1 MTDKLIHSNQFIDKL
16 NLCKSALS
24 ERRSLPFECYWE
36 ESIHSQE
43 VADIFSD
50 QWIGLGRAD
59 RLHNVGEYETLEIC
73 GQSLFLIRD
82 QQHTLRLYANTCRH
96 RGAQLLKDEG
106 RCLAISCPFHGW
118 TYALDGCLKGAK
130 TMSEN
135 DHFDF
140 SEYSLFEYKL
150 KEMSGFLFA
159 FLGGTALSLERQ
171 FGDFK
176 KLHAPWSLDSLVT
189 TRRQDFDVNCNWK
202 AFLDVF
208 NEYYHLDFVHP
219 SSIGNLYLKPEVQD
233 STIGDFASQFGRTS
247 GTGALLESEQ
257 QSTLP
262 MIDGLVEPWS
272 LGARYTW
279 VFPNMAFAAGKEA
292 VWLYEAYPI
301 NPNRCHVKQS
311 ICFPQSTTKLAD
323 FEEKSQAYYQ
333 RLDAAM
339 DEDITALENQQQ
351 GLRNSPPLQGRFS
364 KLMEANVASFVNWY
378 ATKLTET

>member
-1 MTDKLIHSNQFIDKL
+1 
-16 NLCKSALS
+16 
-24 ERRSLPFECYWE
+24 
-36 ESIHSQE
+36 
-43 VADIFSD
+43 
-50 QWIGLGRAD
+50 
-59 RLHNVGEYETLEIC
+59 
-73 GQSLFLIRD
+73 
-82 QQHTLRLYANTCRH
+82 
-96 RGAQLLKDEG
+96 
-106 RCLAISCPFHGW
+106 
-118 TYALDGCLKGAK
+118 
-130 TMSEN
+130 MSEN

-171 FGDFK
+171 LGDFK
-176 KLHAPWSLDSLVT
+176 KLHAPWSLDSLIT